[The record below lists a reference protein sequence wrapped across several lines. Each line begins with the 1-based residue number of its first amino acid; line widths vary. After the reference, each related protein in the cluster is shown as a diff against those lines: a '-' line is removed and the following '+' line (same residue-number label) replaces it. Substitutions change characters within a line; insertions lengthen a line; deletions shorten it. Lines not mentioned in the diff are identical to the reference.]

1 MRIRFIIAGA
11 VIALIGFTALP
22 WADAG
27 PIKNREER
35 QQARIDQGVKSGEL
49 TAEETAKLEKEQAKI
64 EADRQ
69 KALSD
74 GKLSRKEKAKLTRE
88 QNRASRHIYREKHNA
103 DKQPGVK

>member
-1 MRIRFIIAGA
+1 MRIRFIIAAA
-11 VIALIGFTALP
+11 VIALIGFIALAP
-22 WADAG
+22 ADAG
-27 PIKNREER
+27 PIKKREER

-49 TAEETAKLEKEQAKI
+49 TAEETAKLEREQAKI
-64 EADRQ
+64 KADRR

-88 QNRASRHIYREKHNA
+88 QHRASRHIYREKHNA